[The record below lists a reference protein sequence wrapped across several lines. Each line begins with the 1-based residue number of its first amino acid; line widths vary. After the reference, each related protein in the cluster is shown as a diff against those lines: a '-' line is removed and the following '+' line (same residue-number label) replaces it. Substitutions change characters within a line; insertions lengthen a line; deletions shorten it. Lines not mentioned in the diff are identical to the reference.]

1 MEVEGYKPSKKFTV
15 FEQEEEEEEE
25 ESLPTKVKYSVI
37 LQEEEFE
44 EEDPDENFF
53 PDK

>member
-1 MEVEGYKPSKKFTV
+1 MDVEGYEPSKKFTM
-15 FEQEEEEEEE
+15 FEDMEEDEEDDP
-25 ESLPTKVKYSVI
+25 LPPKVKYSVI

-44 EEDPDENFF
+44 EDENFF